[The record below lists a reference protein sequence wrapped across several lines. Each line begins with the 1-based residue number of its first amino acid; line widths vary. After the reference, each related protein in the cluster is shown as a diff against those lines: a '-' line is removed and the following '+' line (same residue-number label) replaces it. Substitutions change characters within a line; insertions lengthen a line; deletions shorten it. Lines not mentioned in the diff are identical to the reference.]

1 MAEPPPAAHSLLE
14 RFRAQPQSL
23 RRRLLA
29 VHGEDVVLAALSGEG
44 LLRPAQLAPAGDWG
58 IWVILAGRGFGKTLA
73 GAEWIHGLAVT
84 APRRF
89 ALVAPS
95 LDVARAVMVEGESG
109 LLARVPPG
117 ADLVWQPSTKRLIWG
132 NGSEARLY
140 SGAEPDGLRGGQFDY
155 AWGDEFAHWLHGED
169 AVMNLRMA
177 TRLGAAPQLL
187 LTTTPLPLGW
197 LKDLLAEPGVV
208 ITCGATGDNA
218 ANLPRG
224 FLARLERRFGGT
236 VTGRQE
242 LAGEIVE
249 DLDGALWKRAL
260 IDRARVLAAPTP
272 ARVVVG
278 VDPPAGNGTC
288 GIVVAA
294 LGSDGNAYVL
304 DDLSVSAVAPGQWA
318 RAVVAAADRW
328 QADRVVAEV
337 NQGGTMV
344 TAMLKSVESTLPVL
358 AVRAARGKVARAEPV
373 AALYGEGRV
382 WHVGVFPALEDE
394 LCGLLNDGRYAGP
407 GPSPDRADAAV
418 WALSALMLG
427 PRALAPGVRQ
437 L

>member
-1 MAEPPPAAHSLLE
+1 MAEPRPAASLLE
-14 RFRAQPQSL
+14 QFRALPVPQ
-23 RRRLLA
+23 RKRVLA
-29 VHGEDVVLAALSGEG
+29 RVGEQRMAAALSGPG
-44 LLRPAQLAPAGDWG
+44 MLRPGQMPPGGDWA

-73 GAEWIHGLAVT
+73 GAEWIHGLAGA

-95 LDVARAVMVEGESG
+95 VDVARAVMVEGQSG
-109 LLARVPPG
+109 LLAQAPPD
-117 ADLVWQPSTKRLIWG
+117 AELLWQPSSKRLIWG

-140 SGAEPDGLRGGQFDY
+140 SGAEPDALRGGQFDY
-155 AWGDEFAHWLHGED
+155 AWGDEFAHWLHGE
-169 AVMNLRMA
+169 AALMNLRMA

-197 LKDLLAEPGVV
+197 LKRLLAEPGVQV
-208 ITCGATGDNA
+208 TRGHTADNA
-218 ANLPRG
+218 ANLPAG
-224 FLARLERRFGGT
+224 FVARLQQRFGGT

-249 DLDGALWKRAL
+249 DLDGAMWTRVL
-260 IDRARVLAAPTP
+260 IDRQRVIDPP
-272 ARVVVG
+272 ALMRVVVG
-278 VDPPAGNGTC
+278 VDPPAGGGTC

-294 LGSDGNAYVL
+294 LGSDGDAYL
-304 DDLSVSAVAPGQWA
+304 IDDRSVSAVAPGEWA

-337 NQGGTMV
+337 NQGGSMV
-344 TAMLKSVESTLPVL
+344 TAMLKSVESSLPVL

-382 WHVGVFPALEDE
+382 WHAGVFPALEDQ

-407 GPSPDRADAAV
+407 GESPDRADAAV

-427 PRALAPGVRQ
+427 PRVTPGIRQ